1 MNTEIETLQ
10 KAFSLGLIDR
20 REFIKQVTR
29 LVGSVTAAYALLSFV
44 ESGTT
49 RAEMVPKD
57 DPRLV
62 TDVVQYPGATG
73 AVTAYLARMKEDL
86 KRPSVLVIHENRGL
100 NPHIRDV
107 GRRFALEGFL
117 ALAPDALSPLGG
129 TPKDP
134 DQARSMIKS
143 LDMAATIE
151 NFTAAVK
158 YLKTHPQSTGKV
170 GVVGFCWGGAMT
182 NQVTVRSPDVTAA
195 VPYYGSQ
202 PASEDVPGIKASLLL
217 HYAGLDERINKGI
230 PAFESAL
237 KMASVDYKMYMYE
250 GAKHAFNNDT
260 NVDRYHKEAA
270 ALSWKRTIS
279 FLSEKLKE

>member
-1 MNTEIETLQ
+1 
-10 KAFSLGLIDR
+10 
-20 REFIKQVTR
+20 
-29 LVGSVTAAYALLSFV
+29 
-44 ESGTT
+44 
-49 RAEMVPKD
+49 
-57 DPRLV
+57 
-62 TDVVQYPGATG
+62 
-73 AVTAYLARMKEDL
+73 
-86 KRPSVLVIHENRGL
+86 
-100 NPHIRDV
+100 
-107 GRRFALEGFL
+107 
-117 ALAPDALSPLGG
+117 
-129 TPKDP
+129 
-134 DQARSMIKS
+134 
-143 LDMAATIE
+143 
-151 NFTAAVK
+151 
-158 YLKTHPQSTGKV
+158 
-170 GVVGFCWGGAMT
+170 MT

-237 KMASVDYKMYMYE
+237 KKASVDYKMYMYE